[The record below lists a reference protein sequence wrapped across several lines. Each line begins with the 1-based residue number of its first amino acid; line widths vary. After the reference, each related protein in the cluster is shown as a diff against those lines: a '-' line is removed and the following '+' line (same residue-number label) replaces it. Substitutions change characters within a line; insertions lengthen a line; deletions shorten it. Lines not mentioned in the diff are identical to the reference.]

1 MTCPSHAVR
10 LLIKY
15 IIILIITLKKSRT
28 VEKNQQKKA
37 ARQIRTDDPLIT
49 SQMLWPTELGRHIME
64 REGFGPSK
72 AKPTDLQ
79 SAPFDRSG
87 TSP

>member
-1 MTCPSHAVR
+1 MT
-10 LLIKY
+10 IY
-15 IIILIITLKKSRT
+15 KS
-28 VEKNQQKKA
+28 
-37 ARQIRTDDPLIT
+37 IHSCIWPLV
-49 SQMLWPTELGRHIME
+49 E

-87 TSP
+87 TSPFEQWY

>member
-1 MTCPSHAVR
+1 M
-10 LLIKY
+10 
-15 IIILIITLKKSRT
+15 
-28 VEKNQQKKA
+28 
-37 ARQIRTDDPLIT
+37 
-49 SQMLWPTELGRHIME
+49 G

-87 TSP
+87 TSPKPQIKTCGKANSGIRTLDPEITNHVLWPAELNWRKICFDYTGIVFDGQVVLKKN

>member
-1 MTCPSHAVR
+1 MVSIDNQGLPLA
-10 LLIKY
+10 KK
-15 IIILIITLKKSRT
+15 TL
-28 VEKNQQKKA
+28 
-37 ARQIRTDDPLIT
+37 
-49 SQMLWPTELGRHIME
+49 MLE

-72 AKPTDLQ
+72 AEPTDLQ

>member
-1 MTCPSHAVR
+1 M
-10 LLIKY
+10 LLKEYKIKNY
-15 IIILIITLKKSRT
+15 TLKRVLSCKLFKSHDLRGGHRADLRGL
-28 VEKNQQKKA
+28 KSKKE
-37 ARQIRTDDPLIT
+37 
-49 SQMLWPTELGRHIME
+49 SHILKQLPKYMAFLE

>member
-1 MTCPSHAVR
+1 
-10 LLIKY
+10 
-15 IIILIITLKKSRT
+15 
-28 VEKNQQKKA
+28 
-37 ARQIRTDDPLIT
+37 
-49 SQMLWPTELGRHIME
+49 MLSCCLAYGFLE

-87 TSP
+87 TSPFEQWY